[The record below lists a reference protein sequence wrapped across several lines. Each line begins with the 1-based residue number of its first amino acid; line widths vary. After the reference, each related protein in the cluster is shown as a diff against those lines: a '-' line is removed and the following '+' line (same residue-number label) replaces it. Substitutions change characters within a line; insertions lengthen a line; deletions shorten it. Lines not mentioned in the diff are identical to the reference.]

1 MSNPPKL
8 CAPDLRAAIQP
19 ASPEKEP
26 LVPLKIHG
34 KRMFSALFS
43 SDHITVEEMEGP
55 WVDARPSSAEP
66 RRGDKGEGDK
76 GEEVWVEGT
85 GRSDSGDGRRG
96 KRGEREGDLVTRGW

>member
-55 WVDARPSSAEP
+55 WVDARPSSAESVCII
-66 RRGDKGEGDK
+66 RGVKRKKINVGQTYQLHICCISVISPLVRLSMSTEGYN
-76 GEEVWVEGT
+76 E
-85 GRSDSGDGRRG
+85 S
-96 KRGEREGDLVTRGW
+96 